1 VGLSAVPVSDRGRVT
16 GLIGVHGEVSGFI
29 NVNLSERAAISLVRG
44 LLQEEFDTLTHQVI
58 DGVGE
63 ITNIVAG
70 GIKRGLNKTP
80 WGFTHVTV
88 PSVIVGQQYQIAYA
102 KGIEYLSATFEQESM
117 ETFVLEDR
125 LVQVAISLV
134 RL

>member
-1 VGLSAVPVSDRGRVT
+1 MQRSFRC
-16 GLIGVHGEVSGFI
+16 
-29 NVNLSERAAISLVRG
+29 G
-44 LLQEEFDTLTHQVI
+44 LLQEEVDKLTHQVI

-70 GIKRGLNKTP
+70 GIKKGLNGTP

-88 PSVIVGQQYQIAYA
+88 PSVIVGQHYRIAYA
-102 KGIEYLSATFEQESM
+102 KGLDYLSATFEQENQ
-117 ETFVLEDR
+117 ETTVLDDR